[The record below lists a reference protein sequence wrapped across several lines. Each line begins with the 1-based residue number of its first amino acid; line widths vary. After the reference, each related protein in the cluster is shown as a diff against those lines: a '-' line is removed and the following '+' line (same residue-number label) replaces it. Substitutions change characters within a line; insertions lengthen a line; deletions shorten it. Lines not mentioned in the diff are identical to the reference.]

1 METGIIKL
9 NTIAD
14 CNKYFSTTTLHPLVC
29 LIDISDT
36 DCHAVLQSES
46 YTVLFKEHSYLSGFG
61 KKDCDFSD
69 GTLAFISPGQP
80 INISVWT
87 GNKNDKCLLL
97 GFHPTLIGETWFGE
111 HFDAY
116 TFFRYRQN
124 EALHISCREKV
135 IIRACMQSISEE
147 LCWGIDEYSQSLL
160 INRIELLLNCCT
172 RFYKRQFVTRHDA
185 NILMINKINQLL
197 ENYFLTKRGNFH
209 GLPDT
214 VYFSR
219 MLGTSSAYF
228 EDLLKHETGKD
239 VNEFVCFKRIDIARE
254 QLRRTNKSA
263 TCIAEELGFSSVQN
277 FNKLFKRLSGYSP
290 SEYRMIN

>member
-1 METGIIKL
+1 METEIIKL

-36 DCHAVLQSES
+36 DCHAVLQSKS
-46 YTVLFKEHSYLSGFG
+46 YIVLFKEHSNLSGFG

-80 INISVWT
+80 INIGVWI
-87 GNKNDKCLLL
+87 GNKKDKCLLL
-97 GFHPTLIGETWFGE
+97 SFHPALIRQTWFGE

-124 EALHISCREKV
+124 EALHISRREKV
-135 IIRACMQSISEE
+135 IVKACMESISEE
-147 LCWGIDEYSQSLL
+147 LCWGIDEYSQTLL
-160 INRIELLLNCCT
+160 INRIELLLNYCS
-172 RFYKRQFVTRHDA
+172 RFYKRQFITRLDADKLGINKVNQVLENFFLTRH
-185 NILMINKINQLL
+185 KH
-197 ENYFLTKRGNFH
+197 FH
-209 GLPDT
+209 ELPDAG
-214 VYFSR
+214 YFSR
-219 MLGTSSAYF
+219 MLGISSAYF

-239 VNEFVCFKRIDIARE
+239 VNEFVCFKRINIARE
-254 QLRRTNKSA
+254 QLRRTNKST

-277 FNKLFKRLSGYSP
+277 FNRLFKRLSGYSP
-290 SEYRMIN
+290 SEYRMLY